1 MHLLHHHTAAAALL
15 WRVRILALGNRT
27 PDARHHVVPRAVAV
41 RDDALRR
48 LAHGDTLA
56 LEILTQPGIEFGQ
69 TTELEVGHAL
79 LILLDRSRVADLAGS
94 VLRHLGRRGGGNA
107 CGRGVGVAL
116 SRENGF

>member
-1 MHLLHHHTAAAALL
+1 MLCQVSEQFPADSSGLNASS
-15 WRVRILALGNRT
+15 
-27 PDARHHVVPRAVAV
+27 P
-41 RDDALRR
+41 LRR